1 MRKAAVAALAL
12 ALAAGAAGC
21 GTRPAHDGPVRV
33 VAGFDPLQF
42 VAQQVGGDR
51 VRVTNLAQPGA
62 EPDATGDYLSVMR
75 DNLTALVPALGCA

>member
-12 ALAAGAAGC
+12 ALAASAAGC
-21 GTRPAHDGPVRV
+21 GTGPAHDGPVRV
-33 VAGFDPLQF
+33 MAGFDPLQF
-42 VAQQVGGDR
+42 VAQQVGDR
-51 VRVTNLAQPGA
+51 VRVTNLAQPGT